1 MSKLRRKLGWTD
13 TGMPVCDECVK
24 YMMQP
29 GLIEACASVG
39 IEHNKSTSE
48 MLRDVVNS
56 YHDSKHT

>member
-1 MSKLRRKLGWTD
+1 
-13 TGMPVCDECVK
+13 MPVCDECVK